1 MASKTA
7 GVPVK
12 YIGREDP
19 FYDRLYGSNLSF
31 EREQVRVISDLD
43 LVAKFLRHSDCFERV
58 VIAPAAPAPAPAP
71 APVEPDTHD
80 SESTSGDG
88 GGGEGSDGGTAESAA
103 SDGAGGQADGAPSG
117 DTPPAD
123 DGTQEQE
130 DDTDAVLAEAKK
142 VEEARRLAEQNRLD
156 LVQTLDSMDKDQ
168 LQDWGFDKFQQKV
181 PKTLSVENMRARL
194 VEMIDQFGVP

>member
-19 FYDRLYGSNLSF
+19 FYDRLYGSTLSF
-31 EREQVRVISDLD
+31 EREQVRVIPDLD

-58 VIAPAAPAPAPAP
+58 VIAAPAPAP
-71 APVEPDTHD
+71 APVEPDAQD
-80 SESTSGDG
+80 GESASDEGEA
-88 GGGEGSDGGTAESAA
+88 GEGTGDAA
-103 SDGAGGQADGAPSG
+103 DEGAAPEAAGDQADGAHAG
-117 DTPPAD
+117 DAQPAD
-123 DGTQEQE
+123 DGTHEPE

-142 VEEARRLAEQNRLD
+142 VEEARRQADQNRLD

-181 PKTLSVENMRARL
+181 PKTLTVENMRVRL
-194 VEMIDQFGVP
+194 VEMIDQYGVP